1 MTHGQ
6 KTFRGS
12 VVVNL
17 DLTMLGALEQKL
29 NVDFSKM
36 EKKERAAFFKQNR
49 ISVVGILGGEERF
62 LDQRKDPG
70 ATDSETISQLFE
82 EASQQRSTDVHL
94 QNIDDTTTT
103 DQDDDLSRISEL
115 TGGPGKEKQLAD
127 FNASLLNNAEDES
140 TVESEVRLEVNRVQQ
155 RHTIDT
161 L

>member
-36 EKKERAAFFKQNR
+36 EKKERAAFFRQNR
-49 ISVVGILGGEERF
+49 IAVVGLLGGDESLFKHKEEG
-62 LDQRKDPG
+62 PT
-70 ATDSETISQLFE
+70 TDLETISQLFE
-82 EASQQRSTDVHL
+82 EASQQRSTDIHL
-94 QNIDDTTTT
+94 QSTTDTTTT
-103 DQDDDLSRISEL
+103 DQDDELSRVSEL

-127 FNASLLNNAEDES
+127 FNASLLNMTEDES
-140 TVESEVRLEVNRVQQ
+140 TVESEVRMVNGEYRSQWMGKY
-155 RHTIDT
+155 
-161 L
+161 